1 MMKKKLLLL
10 LLYSM
15 CAVVVIQRHELQTV
29 FLLLL
34 LLLRSQEFLESFFLK
49 LQLVL
54 VLPLVVLVEGRSK
67 RRWRLHKRP

>member
-1 MMKKKLLLL
+1 MMKKNLLLLL

-34 LLLRSQEFLESFFLK
+34 RSQEFLESFFLK
-49 LQLVL
+49 LQLIL
-54 VLPLVVLVEGRSK
+54 VLPLVVLVEARSK
-67 RRWRLHKRP
+67 RQWRLHKRP

>member
-1 MMKKKLLLL
+1 
-10 LLYSM
+10 M

-34 LLLRSQEFLESFFLK
+34 LQSQEFLELFFLK

-54 VLPLVVLVEGRSK
+54 VLPLVVLVEARSK
-67 RRWRLHKRP
+67 RQWRLHKRP

>member
-1 MMKKKLLLL
+1 MMKKNLLL

-34 LLLRSQEFLESFFLK
+34 RSQEFLESFFLK
-49 LQLVL
+49 LQLIL
-54 VLPLVVLVEGRSK
+54 VLPLVVLVEARSK
-67 RRWRLHKRP
+67 RQWRLHKRP

>member
-34 LLLRSQEFLESFFLK
+34 RNQEFLELFFLK

-54 VLPLVVLVEGRSK
+54 VLPHVVLVVEARSK
-67 RRWRLHKRP
+67 RQWRLHKRP

>member
-1 MMKKKLLLL
+1 MMKKNLLLLLL

-29 FLLLL
+29 FLL
-34 LLLRSQEFLESFFLK
+34 RSQEFLELFFLK

-54 VLPLVVLVEGRSK
+54 VLPLVVLVEARSK
-67 RRWRLHKRP
+67 RQWRLHKRP